1 METSPS
7 DNVEANDD
15 NQLPQTVV
23 PAPANQGGLKSKEE
37 FSEDEVRGALEVIAS
52 TGNFWSDWN
61 HLRNLLSYKL
71 KQVLSEYFSLSSYLV
86 HSNMFFSSP
95 LHVIYVKVIS
105 EYPEASM
112 SDEQQI
118 FSLGETI
125 PELVNRLDNE
135 LHNFIDGA
143 PFTLQRICEI
153 LLAAQNIY
161 PKLSKLVLALEKNL
175 LVSSTLAMCNGLPPS
190 VMSNPGEPNSVKQE
204 KESEAG
210 SPQLVSEANG
220 VEPAVEEVKD
230 EIMTDAEE
238 GEEGE
243 ADVNDDMTIDAE
255 TVDARTEANETLD
268 ARTEANETLDART
281 EANEIHIERIEATEI
296 LEARTEAT
304 NSIVNPNSNL

>member
-15 NQLPQTVV
+15 HQLPQTVV

-71 KQVLSEYFSLSSYLV
+71 KQV
-86 HSNMFFSSP
+86 
-95 LHVIYVKVIS
+95 IS

-153 LLAAQNIY
+153 LLAAQDIY

-175 LVSSTLAMCNGLPPS
+175 LVSSTLAMSNGLPPS

-238 GEEGE
+238 GE

-255 TVDARTEANETLD
+255 TLDARTEANETLD

-281 EANEIHIERIEATEI
+281 EATEIHEERIEATEI

>member
-71 KQVLSEYFSLSSYLV
+71 KQ
-86 HSNMFFSSP
+86 
-95 LHVIYVKVIS
+95 VIS

-281 EANEIHIERIEATEI
+281 EANETLDARTEANEIHIERIEATEI

>member
-1 METSPS
+1 
-7 DNVEANDD
+7 
-15 NQLPQTVV
+15 
-23 PAPANQGGLKSKEE
+23 
-37 FSEDEVRGALEVIAS
+37 
-52 TGNFWSDWN
+52 
-61 HLRNLLSYKL
+61 
-71 KQVLSEYFSLSSYLV
+71 
-86 HSNMFFSSP
+86 
-95 LHVIYVKVIS
+95 
-105 EYPEASM
+105 M
-112 SDEQQI
+112 S
-118 FSLGETI
+118 
-125 PELVNRLDNE
+125 
-135 LHNFIDGA
+135 
-143 PFTLQRICEI
+143 
-153 LLAAQNIY
+153 
-161 PKLSKLVLALEKNL
+161 
-175 LVSSTLAMCNGLPPS
+175 NGLPPS

-230 EIMTDAEE
+230 EIMTDA
-238 GEEGE
+238 EEGE

>member
-71 KQVLSEYFSLSSYLV
+71 KQV
-86 HSNMFFSSP
+86 
-95 LHVIYVKVIS
+95 IS

-153 LLAAQNIY
+153 LLAAQDIY
-161 PKLSKLVLALEKNL
+161 PKLSKLVLALEK
-175 LVSSTLAMCNGLPPS
+175 VRK
-190 VMSNPGEPNSVKQE
+190 VK
-204 KESEAG
+204 
-210 SPQLVSEANG
+210 
-220 VEPAVEEVKD
+220 
-230 EIMTDAEE
+230 
-238 GEEGE
+238 
-243 ADVNDDMTIDAE
+243 
-255 TVDARTEANETLD
+255 RTQ
-268 ARTEANETLDART
+268 
-281 EANEIHIERIEATEI
+281 
-296 LEARTEAT
+296 
-304 NSIVNPNSNL
+304 